1 MKRRAVLAGL
11 CVGLIF
17 AALPAKEAKTPEPR
31 QAEAARFF
39 EEYGAKL
46 KEAARYSNSRGP
58 EWDALKPLLDAA
70 CALDPENPR
79 YRREAIMLELSRVH
93 DSRIDWRGRLDA
105 LNRFLEQAEAFYK
118 KYPDFRQPFFSHSFP
133 VDSFNNLPVSR
144 ATEAEREE
152 LSALFDRIRVL
163 RNREEREADFY
174 RGKLDLSDG
183 IGSAQ
188 ELYVYREWIRCGNY
202 YSSYYDTEKMVRET
216 YRKELEFYRAMRD
229 FLRKHPEERGKKLE
243 ISSTF
248 LFFMGVDR
256 DEFRRE
262 ETIAGMKKIFADFG
276 EMGELVR
283 EIDYRP
289 LTVVYDGWLAFGEF
303 LDSDRSDAALK
314 QTMFR
319 YYERIDA
326 LPPGPK
332 LNTPGVEF
340 ALGYLTQNYMMFPRL
355 QRLQAEYL
363 AEKAGKDTFEQFR
376 NDLCRGNGA
385 GDAERL
391 GRFVPELRKSALA
404 AICDNALHN
413 AFSRIGMQLASIQ
426 PSPEKKKLLDELN
439 AAFAIRQLPFETST
453 CLNAVESEGVIYL
466 LFCDGRRR
474 LHVAEFDPREM
485 SLTPLPDPGLEA
497 LKLQPRLYGQ
507 GCSISFSAS
516 GGRLILGGRDA
527 VALYDL
533 KTREWTLVE
542 DLPGNDVVSAVIVG
556 GRCYCLMGGRAALG
570 VSPELLSLCSFD
582 LDGTGRKLHFS
593 ARRADKE
600 TPLDSLPKGRVTGL
614 IALPDGRLMFGTVFF
629 GQTATLW
636 GFDPKT
642 EIFEKLKLFE
652 NTCDMGLRDHGDFVL
667 GNWFGFGERF
677 FTIDKRTG
685 KVTDFLTQ
693 SKHDAKWADANGVRQ
708 LKGMWELKEPFLLS
722 GDYLL
727 SAAGS
732 DCPLVLDLKHPEAS
746 PLLLVPCGV
755 NVFRLKDGSWI
766 FVGQKQLSSVRLRG
780 EAEK

>member
-1 MKRRAVLAGL
+1 MKRRAVLAGI
-11 CVGLIF
+11 CAGLIF
-17 AALPAKEAKTPEPR
+17 AALPAEEAKTPEPR

-39 EEYGAKL
+39 EEYGVKL
-46 KEAARYSNSRGP
+46 KEAARYSNSRGS

-79 YRREAIMLELSRVH
+79 YRCEAIMLELSRVH

-163 RNREEREADFY
+163 RDREAREADFY

-183 IGSAQ
+183 VGSAQ

-202 YSSYYDTEKMVRET
+202 YPSYYDTEKMVRET
-216 YRKELEFYRAMRD
+216 CRKELEFYRAMRD
-229 FLRKHPEERGKKLE
+229 FLRKHPEARGKKLE
-243 ISSTF
+243 LSNSF

-256 DEFRRE
+256 DEFRRK
-262 ETIAGMKKIFADFG
+262 ETIAELKKIFSDFD
-276 EMGELVR
+276 EMTALVR

-289 LTVVYDGWLAFGEF
+289 LTALYESWRAFGEF
-303 LDSDRSDAALK
+303 LNSDHSDAALK
-314 QTMFR
+314 QSMFR

-326 LPPGPK
+326 LPPGQK
-332 LNTPGVEF
+332 INSFELGF
-340 ALGYLTQNYMMFPRL
+340 ALNYLTQSNMMYPRL

-363 AEKAGKDTFEQFR
+363 TEKAGKDTFEQFR
-376 NDLCRGNGA
+376 NDLCQGNGA
-385 GDAERL
+385 GDIERI

-413 AFSRIGMQLASIQ
+413 AFSCIGMQLGSIN
-426 PSPEKKKLLDELN
+426 PSPAKKNLLDELN
-439 AAFAIRQLPFETST
+439 VAFAIRELPFPDRT
-453 CLNAVESEGVIYL
+453 CLNAVESDGGIYL
-466 LFCDGRRR
+466 LFCDDKRW
-474 LHVAEFDPREM
+474 LHVAEFNPGEM

-497 LKLQPRLYGQ
+497 VKLQPRLYGQ

-542 DLPGNDVVSAVIVG
+542 DLPGYDVVSSVIVG

-570 VSPELLSLCSFD
+570 VSAELLSLCSFR
-582 LDGTGRKLHFS
+582 LDGTDRKLHFS

-614 IALPDGRLMFGTVFF
+614 IALPDGRLVFGTVFF

-636 GFDPKT
+636 SFDPKT
-642 EIFEKLKLFE
+642 GTFEKLHLFE
-652 NTCDMGLRDHGDFVL
+652 NTCDVGLRDQGDFVL
-667 GNWFGFGERF
+667 GNCYGFGERF
-677 FTIDKRTG
+677 FTFDK
-685 KVTDFLTQ
+685 KSKKIAYFLTQ
-693 SKHDAKWADANGVRQ
+693 SKDDARWAKENGVRQ
-708 LKGMWELKEPFLLS
+708 LKGMWELKEPFFLAD
-722 GDYLL
+722 GYLL

-732 DCPLVLDLKHPEAS
+732 DCPLVLDLKNPEAS

-755 NVFRLKDGSWI
+755 NVFRLEDGSWI
-766 FVGQKQLSSVRLRG
+766 FVGQKQLSSVRLLG
-780 EAEK
+780 EAGK